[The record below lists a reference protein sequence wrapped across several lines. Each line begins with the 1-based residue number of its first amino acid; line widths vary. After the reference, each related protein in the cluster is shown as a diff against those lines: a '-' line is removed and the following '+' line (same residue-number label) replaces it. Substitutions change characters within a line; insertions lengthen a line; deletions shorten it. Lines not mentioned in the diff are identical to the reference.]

1 MYDTE
6 EPVLRRVL
14 AIILWAVVIV
24 AVVWA
29 VIWFVFFRGHAQPS
43 NTGGLTHKNTT
54 SQNKPQGQQPVQSN
68 PNTSTSPS
76 TSSSS
81 QTANNAGSSLGSNNN
96 SSSST
101 TQTPTQL
108 ANTGAGNI
116 FVPFT
121 LAAVAGSAVYYI
133 RLRRKLTQ

>member
-29 VIWFVFFRGHAQPS
+29 VIWFVFFRGHSQPA
-43 NTGGLTHKNTT
+43 NNGGLTHKGTT
-54 SQNKPQGQQPVQSN
+54 SQNNQNKSQGQKPQSPTQP
-68 PNTSTSPS
+68 STSS
-76 TSSSS
+76 GSSSSS
-81 QTANNAGSSLGSNNN
+81 QTANNAGSSLQSGGS
-96 SSSST
+96 SAA
-101 TQTPTQL
+101 QGPTQL
-108 ANTGAGNI
+108 ANTGAGDI
-116 FVPFT
+116 FAPFA
-121 LAAVAGSAVYYI
+121 LATVAGSTVYYI